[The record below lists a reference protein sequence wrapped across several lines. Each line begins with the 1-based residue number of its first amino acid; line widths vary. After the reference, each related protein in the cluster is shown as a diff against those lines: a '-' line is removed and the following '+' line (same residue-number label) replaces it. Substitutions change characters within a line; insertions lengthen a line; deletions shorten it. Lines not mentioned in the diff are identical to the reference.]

1 MKLAIVLQNRVK
13 RLAIVRADRVI
24 DIELLLKTLASRRVP
39 AALRS
44 AAGHFKKDLSAPVDM
59 TALLARGDGYLR
71 NLDRAAAAVASAP
84 ASALPKG
91 LRTKR
96 DGARFCAPIARPG
109 KIVCV
114 GRNYTEHAKEGGSAV
129 TEQPILFLK
138 AATSV
143 CDPGAAI
150 VIPRDSTQTD
160 YEAELAVV
168 IGKTGKDIPIEQ
180 AENYIAGYTLLN
192 DVSERQMQKS
202 DGQWFRAKSCDTF
215 GPMGPWIVTR
225 DEISDAGNLR
235 ISLTLDAQ
243 LMQDSNTSNLIFK
256 IPFLISYLSNSITWE
271 AGDILSTGT
280 PAGVGAY
287 RTPPVFLAAG
297 NVVSVTVE
305 KIGTLTNPV
314 RAAAESK
321 SSSPSKSKPGK

>member
-13 RLAIVRADRVI
+13 SIAIVRENRVV
-24 DIELLLKTLASRRVP
+24 DVALLLKTLAARRVP
-39 AALRS
+39 AGFRS
-44 AAGHFKKDLSAPVDM
+44 AAAALKKDLSVPADM
-59 TALLARGDGYLR
+59 TALLDRGDSWLR
-71 NLDRAAAAVASAP
+71 NLDRAAAAICAAP
-84 ASALPKG
+84 AKSLPKG
-91 LRTKR
+91 LISKQE
-96 DGARFCAPIARPG
+96 GARFCAPIARPG

-114 GRNYTEHAKEGGSAV
+114 GRNYSEHAKEGGSAV
-129 TEQPILFLK
+129 SEQPILFLK
-138 AATSV
+138 ASTCV
-143 CDPGAAI
+143 CDPGSPI
-150 VIPRDSTQTD
+150 VIPRNSTHVD

-180 AENYIAGYTLLN
+180 AEKYIAGYTLMN

-235 ISLTLDAQ
+235 ISCTLDSQ
-243 LMQDSNTSNLIFK
+243 LMQDSSTSNLIFK

-271 AGDILSTGT
+271 TGDILSTGT
-280 PAGVGAY
+280 PAGVGAF
-287 RTPPVFLAAG
+287 RTPPVFLAPG

-314 RAAAESK
+314 RAPQSK
-321 SSSPSKSKPGK
+321 SA

>member
-1 MKLAIVLQNRVK
+1 MKLAIVLHNRVK
-13 RLAIVRADRVI
+13 RLSIVRDNHLV
-24 DIELLLKTLASRRVP
+24 DIEVLLKTLAARRVP
-39 AALRS
+39 AAFRG
-44 AAGHFKKDLSAPVDM
+44 AAAALKKDLSVPPDM
-59 TALLARGDGYLR
+59 TALLARGDAWLR
-71 NLDRAAAAVASAP
+71 NLDRAAAVVAAAHGQS
-84 ASALPKG
+84 LPKG
-91 LRTKR
+91 LRLKLE
-96 DGARFCAPIARPG
+96 GARFCAPIGRPG

-114 GRNYTEHAKEGGSAV
+114 GRNYSEHAKEGGSAV
-129 TEQPILFLK
+129 SEQPILFLK
-138 AATSV
+138 AATCV
-143 CDPGAAI
+143 CDPGSPI
-150 VIPRDSTQTD
+150 VIPRNSTHVD

-180 AENYIAGYTLLN
+180 AEKYIAGYTLLN

-225 DEISDAGNLR
+225 DEVPDAGNLR
-235 ISLTLDAQ
+235 ITCTVDGE

-256 IPFLISYLSNSITWE
+256 IPFLISYLSNSVTWE

-287 RTPPVFLAAG
+287 RTPPVFLSPG

-305 KIGTLTNPV
+305 KMGTLTNPV
-314 RAAAESK
+314 RAPQSK
-321 SSSPSKSKPGK
+321 SAPR

>member
-13 RLAIVRADRVI
+13 QLAIVRENHVVE
-24 DIELLLKTLASRRVP
+24 IELLLKTLASRRVP
-39 AALRS
+39 AAFRG
-44 AAGHFKKDLSAPVDM
+44 AAAALKKDLSVPADM
-59 TALLARGDGYLR
+59 TALLARGDAWVR
-71 NLDRAAAAVASAP
+71 NLDRAAAAVCAAP
-84 ASALPKG
+84 AQSLPKG
-91 LRTKR
+91 LLAKLE
-96 DGARFCAPIARPG
+96 GARFCAPIARPG

-114 GRNYTEHAKEGGSAV
+114 GRNYSEHAKEGGSAV
-129 TEQPILFLK
+129 SEQPILFLK

-143 CDPGAAI
+143 CDPGSAI
-150 VIPRDSTQTD
+150 VIPRNSTHVD

-168 IGKTGKDIPIEQ
+168 IGKTGKDIPIER
-180 AENYIAGYTLLN
+180 AEKYIAGYTLLN

-225 DEISDAGNLR
+225 DEVPDAGNLR
-235 ISLTLDAQ
+235 ITCTLDGQ

-256 IPFLISYLSNSITWE
+256 IPFLISYLSNSVTWE

-287 RTPPVFLAAG
+287 HNPPVFLAPG

-314 RAAAESK
+314 RA
-321 SSSPSKSKPGK
+321 PQSKPASP

>member
-13 RLAIVRADRVI
+13 RLATVRENRVV

-39 AALRS
+39 AAFRS
-44 AAGHFKKDLSAPVDM
+44 AAAAFKKDLSVPADM
-59 TALLARGDGYLR
+59 TALLARGDAWLGH
-71 NLDRAAAAVASAP
+71 LDRAAAAVCAAP
-84 ASALPKG
+84 AQSLPKG
-91 LRTKR
+91 LLSKLE
-96 DGARFCAPIARPG
+96 GARFCAPIARPG

-114 GRNYTEHAKEGGSAV
+114 GRNYSEHAKEGGSAV
-129 TEQPILFLK
+129 SEQPILFLK

-143 CDPGAAI
+143 CDPGSAI
-150 VIPRDSTQTD
+150 VIPRNSTHVD

-168 IGKTGKDIPIEQ
+168 IGKTGKDIPIER
-180 AENYIAGYTLLN
+180 AEKYIAGYTLLN

-225 DEISDAGNLR
+225 DEVPDAGNLR
-235 ISLTLDAQ
+235 ITCTLDGQ

-256 IPFLISYLSNSITWE
+256 IPFLISYLSNSTTWE

-287 RTPPVFLAAG
+287 RTPPLFLAPG

-314 RAAAESK
+314 RA
-321 SSSPSKSKPGK
+321 PQSKPTSR

>member
-1 MKLAIVLQNRVK
+1 MKLATVLQNRVK
-13 RLAIVRADRVI
+13 RLVMVRENRVV
-24 DIELLLKTLASRRVP
+24 DIELLLKTMARRRVP
-39 AALRS
+39 AAFRG
-44 AAGHFKKDLSAPVDM
+44 AAAALKKDLSLPPDM
-59 TALLARGDGYLR
+59 TALLSRGDAWLR
-71 NLDRAAAAVASAP
+71 NLDQAAAAVCAAP
-84 ASALPKG
+84 PQSLPKG
-91 LRTKR
+91 LLSKQQ
-96 DGARFCAPIARPG
+96 GAHFCAPIPRPG

-114 GRNYTEHAKEGGSAV
+114 GRNYSEHAKEGGSAV

-143 CDPGAAI
+143 CDPGCPI
-150 VIPRDSTQTD
+150 IIPRNSTHVD

-180 AENYIAGYTLLN
+180 AEKHIAGYTLFN

-235 ISLTLDAQ
+235 ISLTLDGQ

-287 RTPPVFLAAG
+287 RTPPVFLAPG

-314 RAAAESK
+314 RAPQLKSAQSSK
-321 SSSPSKSKPGK
+321 